1 VVFYVGKALQ
11 LAGLLAVGIAL
22 FTGVVDGESRGSMAR
37 ELGGA
42 AFGFLLFWAGR
53 MIESR

>member
-1 VVFYVGKALQ
+1 MFYVGKALQ
-11 LAGLLAVGIAL
+11 LAGLLGVGIAL
-22 FTGVVDGESRGSMAR
+22 FVGLTQGEARGAMMR
-37 ELGGA
+37 EIGGA